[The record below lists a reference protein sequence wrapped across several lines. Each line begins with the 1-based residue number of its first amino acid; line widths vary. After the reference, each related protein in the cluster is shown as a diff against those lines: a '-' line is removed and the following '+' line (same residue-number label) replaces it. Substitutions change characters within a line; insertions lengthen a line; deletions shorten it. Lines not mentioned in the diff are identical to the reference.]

1 MYVNGDQAKIR
12 AEGFSLLDMKR
23 FLESRGFL
31 ADGYELPLSKL
42 EEAQIPAIVLIVENG
57 YHHFVVVKGVKG
69 DRVLIGDPRA
79 APAPSSAITSKRSG
93 TASLLFVIHNRTDRA
108 RFNLAADWRVAPSG
122 PYWMGVPRDSLFF
135 TVMPKHGPPISE
147 LRNIMVQTTIS
158 SASRCTAGRNRRPC
172 CWRGLACAGNAHA
185 GVETLAPE
193 SADTAGVATPVAID
207 LPAMPTPTQLSALSE
222 DPHGGAC
229 RRPHRCG
236 HVANVPGELSSR
248 SPKRLREWNRWT
260 RRPWRGITP
269 PRTARGC
276 HDNGHADPGAQVA
289 EARDG
294 MAKWKPVAQARLEES
309 RGGFDVAGLQVGF
322 GIDRAVFV
330 NGALAVATSI
340 TIPDI
345 SSITSAQA
353 AQLAQ
358 ALAPVTVAV
367 TAANSIANAAIAA
380 AQAATGQA
388 GQAGQSATTAAN
400 GAAAS
405 AQGAAGVA
413 ASTSSAAASGGIAQA
428 AGAAGVAQAGRGRGG
443 GHGRHQRPADGDTE
457 RRGNT
462 ANVGAVSNMPATVIQ
477 NNLNNQNIQSLMTLN
492 ASVNT
497 LAAFRAQ
504 MANTA
509 LNSVIPTM
517 AGMK

>member
-1 MYVNGDQAKIR
+1 
-12 AEGFSLLDMKR
+12 
-23 FLESRGFL
+23 
-31 ADGYELPLSKL
+31 
-42 EEAQIPAIVLIVENG
+42 
-57 YHHFVVVKGVKG
+57 
-69 DRVLIGDPRA
+69 
-79 APAPSSAITSKRSG
+79 
-93 TASLLFVIHNRTDRA
+93 
-108 RFNLAADWRVAPSG
+108 
-122 PYWMGVPRDSLFF
+122 
-135 TVMPKHGPPISE
+135 
-147 LRNIMVQTTIS
+147 MVQTTIS
-158 SASRCTAGRNRRPC
+158 SASRCTARSTTAAVLLGA
-172 CWRGLACAGNAHA
+172 GLACAGNAHA

-207 LPAMPTPTQLSALSE
+207 LPAMPTPKQLSALSE
-222 DPHGGAC
+222 DPIT
-229 RRPHRCG
+229 
-236 HVANVPGELSSR
+236 VAARAADPIVADNVAENVSGKAVESIAEAP
-248 SPKRLREWNRWT
+248 
-260 RRPWRGITP
+260 
-269 PRTARGC
+269 ARGVEPVDKASVAR
-276 HDNGHADPGAQVA
+276 HHPTGDTLVAAMTMATREPGVQVA

-340 TIPDI
+340 TIPNI

-358 ALAPVTVAV
+358 ALAPVTVAI
-367 TAANSIANAAIAA
+367 TGANSIASAAIAA

-388 GQAGQSATTAAN
+388 GQAGQSATTAAI

-413 ASTSSAAASGGIAQA
+413 ASTSTAAASGGIAQA
-428 AGAAGVAQAGRGRGG
+428 TGAAGVAQQQAATAVAAAGTVVTNGLLTVIQNG
-443 GHGRHQRPADGDTE
+443 AA
-457 RRGNT
+457 NT
-462 ANVGAVSNMPATVIQ
+462 ANVGSVANMPATVIQ
-477 NNLNNQNIQSLMTLN
+477 NTLNNQNIQSLMTIN